1 MNMLVLAN
9 LTKPLT
15 MQYKYHLP
23 VLFLLLIA
31 FSLACSKSTPA
42 PAPLTRM
49 ELMASATWKFSNA
62 KVSNVDVSA
71 ALQDCQ
77 KDNLVRL
84 YKNTLVNTGNIDEGP
99 LKCNAAD
106 PQVRDII
113 WQMPDENTLV
123 FTISSPLF
131 TGGSNTFTVVS
142 VSESTMVLSQVITV
156 SGSSQTAVITFI
168 H

>member
-1 MNMLVLAN
+1 MQYWQYLI
-9 LTKPLT
+9 KPLS
-15 MQYKYHLP
+15 MQKKHLLP
-23 VLFLLLIA
+23 FLSLLLIT
-31 FSLACSKSTPA
+31 FFLACSKSSPA

-71 ALQDCQ
+71 ALQDCE
-77 KDNLVRL
+77 KDNLLRL

-106 PQVRDII
+106 PQLRDLI

-123 FTISSPLF
+123 FTTSYSLF

-142 VSESTMVLSQVITV
+142 VSESTMVLSQMITV